1 VGGCPGNRQSGGKRL
16 SGKTN
21 KGNAHVGAALAEVV
35 WCLSHMKDNYLS
47 AQYHRLGKNKA
58 IVAVSHSLIII
69 TYHLLQDKK
78 TYQDLGADY
87 FAIRDKERMV
97 KGAVRR
103 LETLGYTVTV
113 EPPSPQLEV
122 SS

>member
-1 VGGCPGNRQSGGKRL
+1 MHFLVFLTLFFCHIHRSFRFWVGWPHACFNLFYGSVRWPHPGINESEMFR
-16 SGKTN
+16 
-21 KGNAHVGAALAEVV
+21 
-35 WCLSHMKDNYLS
+35 
-47 AQYHRLGKNKA
+47 
-58 IVAVSHSLIII
+58 
-69 TYHLLQDKK
+69 
-78 TYQDLGADY
+78 YQDSGADY